1 MGGAGAGDL
10 EVDGWSTTTAAE
22 LIDLDRLAELTR
34 EAAGRLTEIGCRMS
48 PLAASPDLLASAP
61 LSPVTAAEAEAAIVG
76 ATTGPAGALVVAAG
90 LEATGL
96 LVEAAAQTYR
106 RAEQAADGLVSGCQF
121 LAGLAVGLVLT
132 SATEDAAL
140 VGGAALLGTAP
151 MWGPALVSSVWAL
164 PYAVRA
170 AQGAAALDWSAPMTV
185 LQAFATGHP
194 ELVQQFTA
202 GGGGLLSGAE
212 LALAPILRERVIG
225 AVGLPIST
233 RDAALVLASQYVDG
247 TPVVTSLPDPTSPP
261 DASAPTPSAP
271 TGIGDLFA
279 DLARDV
285 ADSGL
290 PGRITITTL
299 HTRRAG
305 ATGETRYI
313 VALPGMDSLG
323 LPGHQSADAR
333 DNSGNV
339 RLVGG
344 LPTAYTRGVARA
356 LSRAGVPHGATIALI
371 GHSQGGLAAVELAG
385 DPSFRRDYTVTHVLT
400 AASPISRM
408 PKNPD
413 VAYLS
418 LENEHDIVPRLDGA
432 SSVALPN
439 FTVARFCV
447 NTGSIVGNHDMSL
460 YARSARL
467 LDADA
472 AADADLR
479 KYLDSLHAAGF
490 LVGHG
495 DEASVERHAFRITS
509 DRRHGSRPRASG

>member
-290 PGRITITTL
+290 PGGSPSPRCTRGARGPPARPDTSWPFPAWTASASRDIRAPTPVTTL
-299 HTRRAG
+299 ATCGSSVVCPRHTPVVWRERCHARACRTVPPLRSSATPRAVSPPSSWPAIRPSG
-305 ATGETRYI
+305 ATT
-313 VALPGMDSLG
+313 P
-323 LPGHQSADAR
+323 
-333 DNSGNV
+333 
-339 RLVGG
+339 
-344 LPTAYTRGVARA
+344 
-356 LSRAGVPHGATIALI
+356 
-371 GHSQGGLAAVELAG
+371 
-385 DPSFRRDYTVTHVLT
+385 
-400 AASPISRM
+400 
-408 PKNPD
+408 
-413 VAYLS
+413 
-418 LENEHDIVPRLDGA
+418 
-432 SSVALPN
+432 
-439 FTVARFCV
+439 
-447 NTGSIVGNHDMSL
+447 
-460 YARSARL
+460 
-467 LDADA
+467 
-472 AADADLR
+472 
-479 KYLDSLHAAGF
+479 
-490 LVGHG
+490 
-495 DEASVERHAFRITS
+495 
-509 DRRHGSRPRASG
+509 